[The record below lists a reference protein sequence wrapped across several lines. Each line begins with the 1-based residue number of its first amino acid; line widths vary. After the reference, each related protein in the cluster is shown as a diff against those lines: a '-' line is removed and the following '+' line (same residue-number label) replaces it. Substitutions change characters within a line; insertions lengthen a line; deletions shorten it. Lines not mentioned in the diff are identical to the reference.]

1 MSTPHTGQRD
11 PPPAPRP
18 LPGGESQSCGWWERP
33 TDPWQVREG
42 QGGMAGLL
50 VSRKGVIAEEK
61 AEQPPENQAGTA
73 SVSLLLREP
82 RAAVAALALE
92 GARETPT
99 GLLTPHWES
108 PPPRGQRPSLPPAP
122 DMQGWTHQGDP
133 EIPVLMG
140 TNNVEEEQESGDCEA
155 GHGHEQDPALDQG
168 DGHLGQED
176 ENPHQPPKGLQ
187 REGDR
192 VTVRPGGPGPSGHTG
207 EPGPFTNVNSVNPHT
222 EPFVKWAN

>member
-108 PPPRGQRPSLPPAP
+108 PPPRGQCPSLPPTPDIVGLHCSGFEGSLRLAP
-122 DMQGWTHQGDP
+122 LSIHCTM
-133 EIPVLMG
+133 
-140 TNNVEEEQESGDCEA
+140 
-155 GHGHEQDPALDQG
+155 
-168 DGHLGQED
+168 GHLLSFHSQVLG
-176 ENPHQPPKGLQ
+176 KGCQGIPRL
-187 REGDR
+187 G
-192 VTVRPGGPGPSGHTG
+192 
-207 EPGPFTNVNSVNPHT
+207 
-222 EPFVKWAN
+222 

>member
-61 AEQPPENQAGTA
+61 AEQPLENQAGTA

-82 RAAVAALALE
+82 WAAVAARPWR
-92 GARETPT
+92 AR
-99 GLLTPHWES
+99 GMINSAYKLNK
-108 PPPRGQRPSLPPAP
+108 
-122 DMQGWTHQGDP
+122 QGDNIHP
-133 EIPVLMG
+133 
-140 TNNVEEEQESGDCEA
+140 
-155 GHGHEQDPALDQG
+155 
-168 DGHLGQED
+168 
-176 ENPHQPPKGLQ
+176 
-187 REGDR
+187 
-192 VTVRPGGPGPSGHTG
+192 
-207 EPGPFTNVNSVNPHT
+207 
-222 EPFVKWAN
+222 